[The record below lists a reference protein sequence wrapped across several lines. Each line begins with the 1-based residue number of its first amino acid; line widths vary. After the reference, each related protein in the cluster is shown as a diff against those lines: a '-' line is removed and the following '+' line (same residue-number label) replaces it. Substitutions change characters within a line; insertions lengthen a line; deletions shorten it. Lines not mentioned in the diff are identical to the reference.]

1 MRKFSRQLWLILV
14 LGVLQSPWVHALGF
28 GELRLNS
35 GLNQPLDAEIP
46 LYDTGTLNAS
56 QLLVKLASPEAF
68 ERLGVERFFF
78 LTRLKFAVDLDGR
91 GGGVIQ
97 VTSRD
102 PVREPYL
109 DFIIEA
115 HWPNGRIQREYTVLL
130 DIPQYSDRAA
140 APVQVSRRSS
150 GGNDNS
156 AAASPR
162 TQTIPARSSRGPRPR
177 QGDDRRALPSVD
189 GEGRYRVQHNDTLA
203 DIARRARPS
212 RDVSIEQVMLALQRN
227 NPKAFIGGNVNRLK
241 SGYVLTYP
249 TAAEAR
255 RVTASEARDEVAR
268 QTAVWRGRAAPSQP
282 QYALRDEPAQQST
295 QPANTGSASASDT
308 SAAEEPR
315 GRLSIAAG
323 EGSGEGVGDGSV
335 ENLSLRDQLAASQEN
350 LDRIARQNS
359 ELKGRLQDM
368 ERQLQTLQRLLELK
382 DEQLAAL
389 QAGIGASP
397 DDANGGDAG
406 PQSGDDP
413 ATNNDGAVRPE
424 PELPLWREVLAAG
437 QSLVTQAWD
446 AGDKALQEMGVEP
459 AALRTAVLLI
469 PLLLLL
475 WLLIRA
481 ARSGTARVSNEEEEA
496 APVVNPVVTPVAAAA
511 EAEAAQEESLAEAV
525 EKDQAEQGSES
536 ETDAEPQAPES
547 KPEIVSAPGAEAAPN
562 KAIDANEAVAEAGMY
577 ITYRHFEQAKGLLN
591 AALKQHPEH
600 PGLLEKQAELAIEQQ
615 DQSAF
620 DGARTALVGLG
631 AKRELE
637 RLDDQLELR
646 DFGADWGFSHS
657 AADTTQ
663 ADADA
668 DTQPETDLASAEQ
681 QELQNE
687 FDSLQEPEV
696 GSDLD
701 HSALSLEDE
710 NADADAPDD
719 GLSFDLD
726 DEPTASPTDSTDG
739 DGGKDDDKK
748 DASIVEF
755 SSGMLNAEEQTASAT
770 ESSSE
775 DSQASQASSDDFEF
789 DLDLSDL
796 ELDDAPLAAKG
807 ESDATSEADSGAD
820 AQEDGPSF
828 SFDESLDNGDDDP
841 TFGDLDFDLEDRFDR
856 VGEFSALD
864 KDGDDSELMKDDSD
878 NALDQQL
885 EPAALFD
892 DLEDDGVS
900 LLSEEDDVTQKL
912 NLARAYIELGESH
925 SARDMLK
932 EVLADGDDEQREQA
946 QLLLAK
952 L

>member
-1 MRKFSRQLWLILV
+1 MRKYSRQLLLILA
-14 LGVLQSPWVHALGF
+14 LGLLQTPWVHALGF
-28 GELRLNS
+28 GELKLNS

-56 QLLVKLASPEAF
+56 QLLVKLASPDAF

-78 LTRLKFAVDLDGR
+78 LTRLKFTVALDGR
-91 GGGVIQ
+91 GAGVIQ
-97 VTSRD
+97 VTSRE

-130 DIPQYSDRAA
+130 DIPKYSDRAA
-140 APVQVSRRSS
+140 APVQVSRRPA
-150 GGNDNS
+150 GD
-156 AAASPR
+156 AASATAPR

-177 QGDDRRALPSVD
+177 QGDDRRSLPSVD
-189 GEGRYRVQHNDTLA
+189 GENRYRVQHNDTLV

-227 NPKAFIGGNVNRLK
+227 NPRAFIGGNVNRLK

-255 RVTASEARDEVAR
+255 RLTASEAQDEVAR
-268 QTAVWRGRAAPSQP
+268 QTAVWRGRPAPSQP
-282 QYALRDEPAQQST
+282 QYALREASTEPAT
-295 QPANTGSASASDT
+295 QN
-308 SAAEEPR
+308 SAAGAATASEPTASNEPR

-323 EGSGEGVGDGSV
+323 EGSGEGVGDGRV

-389 QAGIGASP
+389 QAGIGASADDSSGP
-397 DDANGGDAG
+397 DDGAKPGNEAVADDNAG
-406 PQSGDDP
+406 PQ
-413 ATNNDGAVRPE
+413 PE
-424 PELPLWREVLAAG
+424 PELPLWREILAAG

-446 AGDKALQEMGVEP
+446 AGDKALQDMGVEP

-475 WLLIRA
+475 WLLVRA

-496 APVVNPVVTPVAAAA
+496 APVVNPVPAPVAAAAAA
-511 EAEAAQEESLAEAV
+511 EAEQAQDESLAEAT
-525 EKDQAEQGSES
+525 EALE
-536 ETDAEPQAPES
+536 
-547 KPEIVSAPGAEAAPN
+547 AEAGSKEEPNTVSVEPEAEAESTAPAVEVPAN
-562 KAIDANEAVAEAGMY
+562 KAINANEAVAEAGMY

-615 DQSAF
+615 DQSSF
-620 DGARTALVGLG
+620 DAARSTLVAVGAQ
-631 AKRELE
+631 RELE

-646 DFGADWGFSHS
+646 DFGADWGYSHS
-657 AADTTQ
+657 ADVEA
-663 ADADA
+663 
-668 DTQPETDLASAEQ
+668 QPEAANDLASAEQ
-681 QELQNE
+681 QELENE
-687 FDSLQEPEV
+687 FDDLQAPEA
-696 GSDLD
+696 GSDLERSPLTLTLVGD
-701 HSALSLEDE
+701 QS
-710 NADADAPDD
+710 DADASSEPAAAEPVEQD
-719 GLSFDLD
+719 G
-726 DEPTASPTDSTDG
+726 AS
-739 DGGKDDDKK
+739 

-755 SSGMLNAEEQTASAT
+755 TGGMLNAEDQPQQDSNISDETSAEPNT
-770 ESSSE
+770 ESK
-775 DSQASQASSDDFEF
+775 DSADDFEF

-796 ELDDAPLAAKG
+796 ELDDEPSQSDS
-807 ESDATSEADSGAD
+807 SDATPVAEESESGTQADD
-820 AQEDGPSF
+820 EDGPSF
-828 SFDESLDNGDDDP
+828 SFDEPLDSGDEDP

-856 VGEFSALD
+856 VGDFSALD
-864 KDGDDSELMKDDSD
+864 KDDDDSELSNDDKEQD
-878 NALDQQL
+878 LGQQL

-932 EVLADGDDEQREQA
+932 EVLADGDEEQREQA

>member
-1 MRKFSRQLWLILV
+1 MRKYSRQLLLILA
-14 LGVLQSPWVHALGF
+14 LGLLQSPWVHALGF
-28 GELRLNS
+28 GELKLNS

-56 QLLVKLASPEAF
+56 QLLVKLASPDAF

-78 LTRLKFAVDLDGR
+78 LTRLKFTVALDGR
-91 GGGVIQ
+91 GAGVIQ
-97 VTSRD
+97 VTSRE

-130 DIPQYSDRAA
+130 DIPKYSDRAA
-140 APVQVSRRSS
+140 APVQVSRRPAGDASS
-150 GGNDNS
+150 
-156 AAASPR
+156 ATAPR

-177 QGDDRRALPSVD
+177 QGDDRRSLPSVD
-189 GEGRYRVQHNDTLA
+189 GENRYRVQHNDTLV

-227 NPKAFIGGNVNRLK
+227 NPRAFIGGNVNRLK

-255 RVTASEARDEVAR
+255 RLTASEAQDEVAR
-268 QTAVWRGRAAPSQP
+268 QTAVWRGRPAPSQP
-282 QYALRDEPAQQST
+282 QYALRDAPAESGSQNATAGAATAYETS
-295 QPANTGSASASDT
+295 GSA
-308 SAAEEPR
+308 EPR

-389 QAGIGASP
+389 QAGIGASADDTDGP
-397 DDANGGDAG
+397 DDGAKPDDETVAQDKAG
-406 PQSGDDP
+406 PQ
-413 ATNNDGAVRPE
+413 PE
-424 PELPLWREVLAAG
+424 PELPLWREILAAG

-446 AGDKALQEMGVEP
+446 AGDKALQDMGVEP

-475 WLLIRA
+475 WLLVRA

-496 APVVNPVVTPVAAAA
+496 APVVNPVPVAAAAAA
-511 EAEAAQEESLAEAV
+511 EAEQAQDQSLADATETLEAEASSKEEPDTVSVEPEAEAESAAPAV
-525 EKDQAEQGSES
+525 EVPA
-536 ETDAEPQAPES
+536 
-547 KPEIVSAPGAEAAPN
+547 N
-562 KAIDANEAVAEAGMY
+562 KGINANEAVAEAGMY

-615 DQSAF
+615 DQSSF
-620 DGARTALVGLG
+620 DAARSTLVTLG
-631 AKRELE
+631 AQRELE

-646 DFGADWGFSHS
+646 DFGADWGYSHS
-657 AADTTQ
+657 TDVGA
-663 ADADA
+663 
-668 DTQPETDLASAEQ
+668 QPEAGEDLASAEQ
-681 QELQNE
+681 QELENE
-687 FDSLQEPEV
+687 FDDLQAPEA
-696 GSDLD
+696 GSDLKQ
-701 HSALSLEDE
+701 SPLSLVGDPS
-710 NADADAPDD
+710 DAEA
-719 GLSFDLD
+719 L
-726 DEPTASPTDSTDG
+726 DEPTGAATVEQGAESDTT
-739 DGGKDDDKK
+739 
-748 DASIVEF
+748 IVEF
-755 SSGMLNAEEQTASAT
+755 TGGMLNAEDQSQQDAQTVADTNDETSNEAGA
-770 ESSSE
+770 ESSPE
-775 DSQASQASSDDFEF
+775 TLPETKDAADDFEF

-796 ELDDAPLAAKG
+796 ELDEEPSQSDS
-807 ESDATSEADSGAD
+807 SDAAAVASKTEPESEPGTQTDE
-820 AQEDGPSF
+820 EDGPSF
-828 SFDESLDNGDDDP
+828 SFDEPLDSGDDDP

-856 VGEFSALD
+856 VGDFSALD
-864 KDGDDSELMKDDSD
+864 KDDDDSEPGKDDKEQD
-878 NALDQQL
+878 LGQQL

-892 DLEDDGVS
+892 DLDDDGVS

-925 SARDMLK
+925 SARDMLN
-932 EVLADGDDEQREQA
+932 EVLADGDEEQREQA
-946 QLLLAK
+946 QQLLAK